1 MTTVPWQGRNPSH
14 KARLFV
20 WLLLLVPLLAVAL
33 YPTLQDYLRAASLL
47 QRIGNPHATG
57 WIASYDVHP
66 VEVRDTTFDFNG
78 TALPARIYLPRG
90 VDSAPGIVVVHG
102 MHELG
107 INEPRLVSFA
117 RSLAAGGFFVMTP
130 QVPGIADYHVEAESA
145 DLIGTATQ
153 SFAKQLQVPK
163 VGVLALSFSGGLA
176 LVAAGDPRYSQSIA
190 WVATVGAHY
199 DLAHVLRFFATG
211 DAVRPDGSV
220 GHLLPHEYGPLIVV
234 YDEVQ
239 DFFVPQDIPAAH
251 EAIKLLLSGKGK
263 ASEELAK
270 TLTPVGQETMQRIY
284 HKQREDFSP
293 ALLSEI
299 EKRRDQLASTSPA
312 GHLKSL
318 QMPILLLHGSDDT
331 VIPPTELLWLERDIP
346 KDELRDALISS
357 AITHVELGSK
367 ATLRERL
374 ALVHWVA
381 LMIHEARVT
390 EAGHGNPKLPAG
402 AWLAFE
408 DGDNPLIR
416 LW

>member
-1 MTTVPWQGRNPSH
+1 MTTVPWQGRSSSH

-20 WLLLLVPLLAVAL
+20 WVFLLVPLLAVAL

-47 QRIGNPHATG
+47 QRIGDPHATG
-57 WIASYDVHP
+57 WIANYDVHP
-66 VEVRDTTFDFNG
+66 VDVRDTTFDFNG
-78 TALPARIYLPRG
+78 EALPARLYLPRG

-107 INEPRLVSFA
+107 INGPRLVSFA

-130 QVPGIADYHVEAESA
+130 QVPGIADYRVEAESA

-153 SFAKQLQVPK
+153 NFAHQLHVPK

-176 LVAAGDPRYSQSIA
+176 LVAASDPRYSQSIA

-211 DAVRPDGSV
+211 DAVRPDGTV
-220 GHLLPHEYGPLIVV
+220 ERLPPHEYGPLIVV
-234 YDEVQ
+234 YDEVP
-239 DFFVPQDIPAAH
+239 DFFVPRDAPAAR
-251 EAIKLLLSGKGK
+251 EAIRLLLSGRGK

-270 TLTPVGQETMQRIY
+270 TLTPAGQETMQRIY
-284 HKQREDFSP
+284 QKQRDHFAP

-299 EKRRDQLASTSPA
+299 DKRRDQLASASPA

-318 QMPILLLHGSDDT
+318 SMPILLLHGSDDT

-346 KDELRDALISS
+346 KSELRDALISS
-357 AITHVELGSK
+357 GIIHVELGSK

-374 ALVHWVA
+374 ALVNWVA
-381 LMIHEARVT
+381 QMIHEARVT
-390 EAGHGNPKLPAG
+390 EAGHGIPNLPVG
-402 AWLAFE
+402 AWLALS
-408 DGDNPLIR
+408 DGIAH
-416 LW
+416 